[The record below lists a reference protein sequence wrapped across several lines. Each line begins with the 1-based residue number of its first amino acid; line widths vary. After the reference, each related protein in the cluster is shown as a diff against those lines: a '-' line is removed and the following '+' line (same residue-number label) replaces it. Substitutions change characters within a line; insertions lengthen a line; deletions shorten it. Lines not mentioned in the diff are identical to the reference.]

1 MPRRT
6 KEYNAGWPQYVK
18 DPIERERKIAQK
30 MAGKQFHD
38 VILKTN
44 QNTINWNLIKKI
56 KKPIN
61 NK

>member
-44 QNTINWNLIKKI
+44 
-56 KKPIN
+56 
-61 NK
+61 